1 MSSQDY
7 RLDLPVPVSGEDL
20 PIPVADAGPQEEKA
34 RDKAHLEWSNL
45 ASQRHIRDL
54 AVDPVQGDLWLA
66 TGGGVLHWQLE
77 ENRFTRYASEHGLP
91 GNSVVAVAVDGL
103 GQVWAA
109 SEQFGLSYLKKD
121 IWRPYRILGE
131 IKVSCLT
138 LDSTGRLWVGTASG
152 IYGIKSPDRKPAIE
166 LPPAGHPP
174 RAMAIANENDIW
186 LCNAQGVY
194 HYQDSRWVRSSDSV
208 QPDILTLARQGE
220 NLWLGTFRGLVR
232 IDLTTGKLHPID
244 NRPQGEVTAL
254 APTSQG
260 VWAACGGRV
269 GLATEAGWTPLGE
282 KRLNTPITSLAAASD
297 EEVWIGTHDGLL
309 RGGTEGIRLHLTDT
323 PPDVIGL
330 PSGGRSPATFS
341 NLVQALSV
349 QQLAE
354 RSILWIGTARGLFR
368 LDLFTENWRRYGR
381 LGTQDIR
388 AIATTPDQETVWVGS
403 WSSGLH
409 GLKQQTELEATPK
422 VSEPILALTAG
433 TSQCWAVGLDG
444 LYQYKDSD
452 WVQVISAKELPGRGW
467 LQAVAQAV
475 TDHVWLGT
483 SAGLLVYNPDTG
495 QLTTV
500 SGALGS
506 ADVRSLL
513 EIAKSESELLWVG
526 TTQGL
531 YVGKFDNWESVP
543 DLENRT
549 ITALAWDGNA
559 SSLWVGT
566 DSGLFRLVS
575 QDHGWKIANEFNVHN
590 SGLGANRVNAIALW
604 AVAKP
609 IAISMGDSGETNL
622 WVGTPWGLSCYSY

>member
-1 MSSQDY
+1 M
-7 RLDLPVPVSGEDL
+7 
-20 PIPVADAGPQEEKA
+20 
-34 RDKAHLEWSNL
+34 
-45 ASQRHIRDL
+45 
-54 AVDPVQGDLWLA
+54 
-66 TGGGVLHWQLE
+66 
-77 ENRFTRYASEHGLP
+77 
-91 GNSVVAVAVDGL
+91 
-103 GQVWAA
+103 
-109 SEQFGLSYLKKD
+109 
-121 IWRPYRILGE
+121 
-131 IKVSCLT
+131 
-138 LDSTGRLWVGTASG
+138 
-152 IYGIKSPDRKPAIE
+152 
-166 LPPAGHPP
+166 
-174 RAMAIANENDIW
+174 
-186 LCNAQGVY
+186 
-194 HYQDSRWVRSSDSV
+194 
-208 QPDILTLARQGE
+208 
-220 NLWLGTFRGLVR
+220 R
-232 IDLTTGKLHPID
+232 IDLTTGKPHTIE

-269 GLATEAGWTPLGE
+269 GLATEADWTPLEE

-297 EEVWIGTHDGLL
+297 DEVWIGTHDGLL

-330 PSGGRSPATFS
+330 PSGDRSPTTFS

-381 LGTQDIR
+381 LGMQDIR
-388 AIATTPDQETVWVGS
+388 AIATTPDQETIWVAS

-409 GLKQQTELEATPK
+409 GLKQQTELESAPK

-452 WVQVISAKELPGRGW
+452 WVQVISAQELPVRGW

-475 TDHVWLGT
+475 AEQVWLGT
-483 SAGLLVYNPDTG
+483 SAGLLVYKPDTG

-500 SGALGS
+500 SGVLGS
-506 ADVRSLL
+506 ADVRSALL
-513 EIAKSESELLWVG
+513 VRSAQSLLAIPKDESELLWVG

-531 YVGKFDNWESVP
+531 YVGKSDNRESVP

-549 ITALAWDGNA
+549 ITALAWDGNT

-566 DSGLFRLVS
+566 DLGLFRLMS
-575 QDHGWKIANEFNVHN
+575 QDIGWKIANEFNVHN
-590 SGLGANRVNAIALW
+590 SGLGANRVNAIA
-604 AVAKP
+604 
-609 IAISMGDSGETNL
+609 IGIGDSGKTNL
-622 WVGTPWGLSCYSY
+622 WIGTPCGLSCYSYCSCSVSIIEFYEIFILQNVLLEYQRKAIAQLTSDRNR